1 MVDESSGRAFLPPP
15 LLLTDL
21 HDRLLDAYGPQRWW
35 PAETRLEIIVG
46 AVLTQNTAWANV
58 ERALE
63 NLRQA
68 KALSLSR
75 LLELPHE
82 ALAEL
87 LRPAGY
93 FNVKARRLVNL
104 LNAVPRRGGLRAMDG
119 METSELRARLLA
131 VNGVGPETA
140 DDILLYAFGRPVFV
154 IDAYTRRLFT
164 RLGLASGNE
173 PYDALRLGVER
184 ALPGAVGWYQEFHAL
199 VVAHAKQRC
208 GPTPDCRGCPIHE
221 ACCYQGTVTGR

>member
-1 MVDESSGRAFLPPP
+1 MADDASRQAFRPPRW
-15 LLLTDL
+15 LLTDL
-21 HDRLLDAYGPQRWW
+21 HDRLLDVYGPQRWW

-58 ERALE
+58 ERALD

-68 KALSLSR
+68 RALSLSR
-75 LLELPHE
+75 LLALPHE

-87 LRPAGY
+87 LHPAGY

-119 METSELRARLLA
+119 METAALRQRLLA
-131 VNGVGPETA
+131 VNGIGPETA

-154 IDAYTRRLFT
+154 IDAYTRRLFA
-164 RLGLASGNE
+164 RLGLARGNE
-173 PYDALRLGVER
+173 AYDDLRRGVEG

-208 GPTPDCRGCPIHE
+208 RPTPDCPACPIRKV
-221 ACCYQGTVTGR
+221 CGFQGALRG